1 MAAKDTTDSTPLE
14 AKKMLIYPPSSL
26 SSGRQVTPFWKE
38 KYERESK
45 RYWDLF
51 YKRHKNKFFKDR
63 HYLDKEWGR
72 YFEAREKSVVLEA
85 GCGVGNTIFPLVST
99 YPDIYIH
106 ACDFSPRAIDI
117 VKAHDRF
124 RDDQI
129 NAFVCDLTL
138 QDLNDLVPSSSV
150 DIVTMVF
157 VLSAVAPEKMPLVL
171 QNIRKVI
178 KPNGHILIRDY
189 AWGDLAQVPLYW
201 IFIFT
206 VVLYT
211 VTSIARTRCGP
222 QHPLLMHLGCFMSSC
237 RLIKNSLS
245 GAQSLG
251 SELNQ
256 LTQELSWQYLVHHEL
271 TCKEQQISENFYVR
285 GDGTRAYYFSE
296 DFLTNLFKES
306 GFYVKDI
313 SVCYKEVEN
322 RSKDLVMKRRWI
334 QAVFSQTS
342 ENNRGS
348 ARNFEVEQADGR
360 IDLIN
365 SFKDPT
371 IDNEVDVSESIV
383 EMFDSDPSL
392 NEITIV
398 RTRGYSF
405 RIKGLSREHQ
415 HTCHSTGLM
424 LWESALLMSNLISE
438 NPLIVAGKRV
448 LELGCGSAGICSMIS
463 AQFAESVVSTD
474 GDSEALQLLRE
485 NISSNLQQSLL
496 EKIAIRKLIWG
507 RKQDL
512 EVIKEL
518 DCFNGGFEVIIGTD
532 VSYSPEAISPLF
544 FTSKELILKKD
555 DGESKPCLILCHI
568 ERRVDEDSI
577 VSAASDFGF
586 RLVDRWVNGMRLNEG
601 VISSWFSSGASW
613 WVDFQSTPLTIL
625 YFEL

>member
-189 AWGDLAQVPLYW
+189 AWGDLAQE
-201 IFIFT
+201 
-206 VVLYT
+206 
-211 VTSIARTRCGP
+211 R
-222 QHPLLMHLGCFMSSC
+222 
-237 RLIKNSLS
+237 
-245 GAQSLG
+245 
-251 SELNQ
+251 
-256 LTQELSWQYLVHHEL
+256 L